1 MTFCARRQERKNT
14 KNKRY
19 THQHQRTKPV
29 WKEEKSDRRRREKEI
44 ESENIT
50 TSASTIFARL
60 CLYYILRPFF
70 RVLFALFFSPFF
82 VIAIAT
88 VTYVHV
94 NEHVVVCACVSARY
108 MHMYIPYMYIG
119 MCACLLMARVS
130 SPFFPQRVAKCV
142 YTLLFLFECTCM
154 HVHVCVYV

>member
-70 RVLFALFFSPFF
+70 RVLFALFFLAVFCYCHCDC
-82 VIAIAT
+82 
-88 VTYVHV
+88 YVRACKRTRSCV
-94 NEHVVVCACVSARY
+94 RVCVCAVHAHVYSLYVYWHVR
-108 MHMYIPYMYIG
+108 M
-119 MCACLLMARVS
+119 
-130 SPFFPQRVAKCV
+130 PFNGKG
-142 YTLLFLFECTCM
+142 
-154 HVHVCVYV
+154 